1 MIVRE
6 SVELAYLRDQEQRQ
20 RQDDAKGEQWG
31 LDALSLE
38 EIVKR
43 WGIQPVLQELEGLHQ
58 RLTPN
63 GSKVI
68 WRVLSAAYLSGGYDD
83 PNPCSCDEF

>member
-6 SVELAYLRDQEQRQ
+6 PAELAYLREQEQRQ
-20 RQDDAKGEQWG
+20 QQDESMQDQWG
-31 LDALSLE
+31 FDALTLE
-38 EIVKR
+38 EITKR
-43 WGIQPVLQELEGLHQ
+43 WGINTVLKEIEELHQ

-63 GSKVI
+63 GSKVV
-68 WRVLSAAYLSGGYDD
+68 WRVLSSAYLSGGYDD